1 MEGSIMTSI
10 ANIIVVV
17 KVSVYEKAELTKRHS
32 ENSTPVQHLKSAP
45 SDVCNSSDSAILS

>member
-1 MEGSIMTSI
+1 MTSI
-10 ANIIVVV
+10 ANIIVIV
-17 KVSVYEKAELTKRHS
+17 KVSVYEKVELTKRHS